1 MPRIVFERRLGYIEN
16 MEPAPP
22 RFQYSLWSLVV
33 LTTVVAVLCSIGAT
47 THWSVAIVI
56 IVGIAVC
63 SIGFGPLSYRK
74 HPQAGC
80 VAIFL
85 GFVVRLFGL
94 VLVAFGL
101 VVWLTAG
108 WHRRETSF

>member
-1 MPRIVFERRLGYIEN
+1 

-63 SIGFGPLSYRK
+63 SIGFRPAFVPGNIPKQVVSPSSWGLWS
-74 HPQAGC
+74 
-80 VAIFL
+80 
-85 GFVVRLFGL
+85 GFSD
-94 VLVAFGL
+94 
-101 VVWLTAG
+101 W
-108 WHRRETSF
+108 